1 VAQYQIGVDMGGTF
15 TDAVVI
21 DENGNLWADKA
32 STTPSHLL
40 DGLVGALEA
49 VAAQVGV
56 ELDSLLAACDRFVH
70 GTTIVTNSI
79 AELRGARV
87 GVLTT
92 EGFGDSLRI
101 ARSPRSDARDHH
113 LQLNVPD
120 IAPRD
125 AIVEIPE
132 RVDKHGNIVTDL
144 DVQDCEK
151 AIRYLVEDQQVESI
165 AVTFLWSFLNDA
177 HEQLAGKLISDLY
190 PDVHVSLSSRI
201 YPMIREYERSVTTV
215 LNAFT
220 APKVARYVDEM
231 TGALTARGLRVPV
244 AFMQASGGSLS
255 ADEARETPIVLL
267 DSGPVGGVVG
277 ANELA
282 KELGIPNVITG
293 DMGGTS
299 FDTSVIADNRLTMSA
314 RSYVQSLLTGLTKV
328 DVVAIGSGGGSIGWA
343 DPRGLL
349 QAGPHSAGADP
360 GPVCYGR
367 GGDQP
372 TVTDAMVSL
381 GFIDPDYFLG
391 GRAKLHKDTSD
402 EALRQ
407 LGQQVGMSLEETA
420 AAMYRVVVASM
431 SNAVRGITVE
441 RGHDPRVFTFFAYGG
456 ATPLFLVDICRE
468 LGIRQALVPNASA
481 VFSAS
486 GLLASDDLRV
496 PSKSRFWSPGQPVD
510 DVNAVLRDLE
520 DSARRNLRTSGYAE
534 SEIVVQRFGDL
545 KFQGQIFELTV
556 PLPDGEIH
564 QEALEE
570 LAERFPEM
578 YEAEY
583 GAGTAWVDAGVVMM
597 AVRVE
602 AKASTRKYRYD
613 GGTAATVSGGTA
625 GKARRTITLPATG
638 RQVTVPVFDGDV
650 LPAGQEITG
659 PALIE
664 KKQTTIFLPDD
675 SRGVLDASRNLLI
688 DTRV

>member
-144 DVQDCEK
+144 DVEACEK

-177 HEQLAGKLISDLY
+177 HEQLAGKLINGLY

-231 TGALTARGLRVPV
+231 TRALTARGLRVPV

-391 GRAKLHKDTSD
+391 GRAKLQKDASD
-402 EALRQ
+402 EALRK

-534 SEIVVQRFGDL
+534 NEIVVQRFGDL

-570 LAERFPEM
+570 LAERFPGM

-613 GGTAATVSGGTA
+613 GGAASGISGGA
-625 GKARRTITLPATG
+625 ADKARRTVTLPATG
-638 RQVTVPVFDGDV
+638 RQVTVPVFDGDA
-650 LPAGQEITG
+650 LPVGQEITG

-675 SRGVLDASRNLLI
+675 SRGVLDTSRNLLI
-688 DTRV
+688 ETRI